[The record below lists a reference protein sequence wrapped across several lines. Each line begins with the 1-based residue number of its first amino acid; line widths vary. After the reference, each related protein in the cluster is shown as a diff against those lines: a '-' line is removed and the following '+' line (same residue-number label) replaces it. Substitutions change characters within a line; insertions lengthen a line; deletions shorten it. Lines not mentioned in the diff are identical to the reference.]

1 MTWRALGSWRPSRI
15 GLRLLAFNLLVV
27 FVPVTGVFYLDAYE
41 TKLLQAQEREM
52 VQQARVLAAVL
63 GGEEDLDPDALT
75 ATFARLE
82 RRSEA
87 RLRVFDGTGV
97 LVADSDRV
105 PRGTIETPSN
115 LYPVEPSGPIS
126 TRKRILYRLG
136 AWLANAREAG
146 TSRLRAWLTRPP
158 PPGATDLSAG
168 GLDVALREALA
179 GRYGAAT
186 RATPGQRSLT
196 LFSGLP
202 IRQQGRVTGAVVVS
216 QSTFRILRALYAV
229 RLRLFEIVVASIL
242 VAAALTTLSAT
253 TIVRPLTRL
262 RRRADALA
270 QRRGTQPSDFPATN
284 RRDEI
289 GALAR
294 ALQHLTRRLD
304 EQIARLEAFAS
315 DVAHEFRNPLASIRA
330 AADTIS
336 TSESAEE
343 RQRFLDMMRRDIQ
356 RLDRLVSGTRDLAR
370 LDGQIEHDA
379 QDVVDLAQ
387 IARGLIDD
395 MSRTRGAM
403 VSLRDNGQAC
413 LVRGSRERLSQAIEN
428 LLSNAC
434 ELTPAGTSID
444 VGFET
449 IGRNCRLTVADR
461 GPGIPEAHLE
471 RVFERFFSYRPGGD
485 RREHLGLGL
494 AIAKQVIAGYG
505 GTIRARNRAGGGA
518 VFEVDLPAADRL
530 HG

>member
-356 RLDRLVSGTRDLAR
+356 RLDRLVYGRPGAARWPDRARRPGCRRPGSDRTGADRRHEPDSRRDGLASGQRPGMFGGR
-370 LDGQIEHDA
+370 
-379 QDVVDLAQ
+379 
-387 IARGLIDD
+387 IARATVAGDRKPAVERLRAHTRRNVDRRRVRDD
-395 MSRTRGAM
+395 RPQLPADRRRSRPRHPGGPSRTRVRTVLLVSSWWRSPGTPGAGTGHREAGDRGIRRNDSRQEPSRRRG
-403 VSLRDNGQAC
+403 SLRG
-413 LVRGSRERLSQAIEN
+413 
-428 LLSNAC
+428 
-434 ELTPAGTSID
+434 
-444 VGFET
+444 GF
-449 IGRNCRLTVADR
+449 
-461 GPGIPEAHLE
+461 
-471 RVFERFFSYRPGGD
+471 
-485 RREHLGLGL
+485 
-494 AIAKQVIAGYG
+494 
-505 GTIRARNRAGGGA
+505 AGG
-518 VFEVDLPAADRL
+518 
-530 HG
+530 